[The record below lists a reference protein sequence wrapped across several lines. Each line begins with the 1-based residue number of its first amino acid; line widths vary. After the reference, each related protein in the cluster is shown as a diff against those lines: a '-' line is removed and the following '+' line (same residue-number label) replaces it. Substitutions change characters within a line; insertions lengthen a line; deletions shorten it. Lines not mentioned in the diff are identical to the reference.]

1 MSCLKANRMN
11 FTEKAIELARIDLED
26 FSYKITTSTEIKD
39 LVDSIRKTG
48 LINPPILKEKGS
60 KFIIISGF
68 RRIFALKEIGFSHI
82 ESRIID
88 SREKSLRCIE
98 LAVADNASQRRLN
111 PVEQSRA
118 LNCLSNILEDKLNLE
133 KEALSL
139 GLPWNSHFIKR
150 IKKLSFLPE
159 FIQQC
164 MLNNTIT
171 MTIAL
176 KLNDLEADAGTEL
189 AKLFNDLKLSSS
201 KQREIITLVKEISIR
216 EDILFSDVLGSNII
230 IDMLTDPDMDRTQK
244 TGKIRSYLKE
254 RRFPSIT
261 KANKEVEESIKK
273 LNLGGGIK
281 MTPPR
286 DFEGETFNLS
296 FDFKSLSELKKQK
309 KSLGRIL
316 QNFELLKILS
326 M

>member
-1 MSCLKANRMN
+1 MD
-11 FTEKAIELARIDLED
+11 FTEKAIELASIDLED

-48 LINPPILKEKGS
+48 LINPPILKKKGS

-88 SREKSLRCIE
+88 SGEKSLRCIE
-98 LAVADNASQRRLN
+98 LAVADNASQRQLN
-111 PVEQSRA
+111 PIEQSRA
-118 LNCLSNILEDKLNLE
+118 LNCLSDILEDELNLK
-133 KEALSL
+133 KEAYSL
-139 GLPWNSHFIKR
+139 GLPWNVHFINR

-164 MLNNTIT
+164 ILNDTIT

-176 KLNDLEADAGTEL
+176 ELNDLGADVGTRL
-189 AKLFNDLKLSSS
+189 AKLFNDLKLSLN
-201 KQREIITLVKEISIR
+201 KQKEIITLAKEISLR
-216 EDILFSDVLGSNII
+216 ESISFSDVIESNII
-230 IDMLTDPDMDRTQK
+230 IDVLTDSDLDRIQK

-261 KANKEVEESIKK
+261 KANKEVKESIKK
-273 LNLGGGIK
+273 LNLKGGIK

-286 DFEGETFNLS
+286 NFEGNIFNLS
-296 FDFKSLSELKKQK
+296 FAFKNLNELKKQK
-309 KSLGRIL
+309 QILDRIL
-316 QNFELLKILS
+316 QSSELLKILT

>member
-1 MSCLKANRMN
+1 MD
-11 FTEKAIELARIDLED
+11 FTEKAIELASIDLED

-48 LINPPILKEKGS
+48 LINPPILKKKGS

-88 SREKSLRCIE
+88 SGEKSLRCIE
-98 LAVADNASQRRLN
+98 LAVADNASQRQLN
-111 PVEQSRA
+111 PIEQSRA
-118 LNCLSNILEDKLNLE
+118 LNCLSDILEDELNLK
-133 KEALSL
+133 KEAYSL
-139 GLPWNSHFIKR
+139 GLPWNVHFINR

-164 MLNNTIT
+164 ILNDTIT

-176 KLNDLEADAGTEL
+176 KLNDLGADVGTRL
-189 AKLFNDLKLSSS
+189 AKLFNDLKLSLN
-201 KQREIITLVKEISIR
+201 KQKEIITLAKEISLR
-216 EDILFSDVLGSNII
+216 ESISFSDVIESNII
-230 IDMLTDPDMDRTQK
+230 IDVLTDSDLDRIQK

-261 KANKEVEESIKK
+261 KANKEVKESIKK
-273 LNLGGGIK
+273 LNLKGGIK

-286 DFEGETFNLS
+286 NFEGNIFNLS
-296 FDFKSLSELKKQK
+296 FAFKNLNELKKQK
-309 KSLGRIL
+309 QILDRIL
-316 QNFELLKILS
+316 QSSELLKILT